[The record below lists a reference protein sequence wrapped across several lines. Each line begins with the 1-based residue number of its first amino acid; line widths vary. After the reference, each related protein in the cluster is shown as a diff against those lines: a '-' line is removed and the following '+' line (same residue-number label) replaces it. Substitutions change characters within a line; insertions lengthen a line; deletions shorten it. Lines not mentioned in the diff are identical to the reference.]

1 MEQSTDI
8 PPIVKLTDLEFRY
21 DQGEFH
27 IKLPHL
33 TIHRGQKVAMIGAS
47 GTGKTTLLHLIA
59 GIRTP
64 LAGKIQVADVSMH
77 QLSDAARRQ
86 FRISHIGFVFQDFEL
101 VEYLNVFDNILHAYR
116 LNPALKLDAAVKA
129 RARDLATQLGIVD
142 KLKRSVKAL
151 SQGERQRVAICR
163 ALLPQPQLIVA
174 DEATGNLDPDNKQR
188 ILDIL
193 FRYVDEQ
200 PSTLLAVTHDYELL
214 ERFDRVVDLKTVMAI
229 APTAQSET
237 TTLVASQLGQKRQE
251 EAV

>member
-1 MEQSTDI
+1 MEKSTDI
-8 PPIVKLTDLEFRY
+8 QPIVELTNLEFQY
-21 DQGEFH
+21 DRGGFH

-33 TIHRGQKVAMIGAS
+33 VIHRGQKVAMIGAS
-47 GTGKTTLLHLIA
+47 GTGKTTLLQLIA

-64 LAGKIQVADVSMH
+64 LAGQIQVVDVSMH

-86 FRISHIGFVFQDFEL
+86 FRIAHIGFVFQDFEL

-116 LNPALKLDAAVKA
+116 LNPALKLDGAVKA
-129 RARDLATQLGIVD
+129 RARDLAAQLGILD
-142 KLKRSVKAL
+142 KLKRSIKAL

-163 ALLPQPQLIVA
+163 ALLPQPQLILA

-214 ERFDRVVDLKTVMAI
+214 ERFDRVIDLKTA
-229 APTAQSET
+229 TSAQSEIPQT
-237 TTLVASQLGQKRQE
+237 VVSPLAQQRRE
-251 EAV
+251 ETV

>member
-1 MEQSTDI
+1 MEKSADI
-8 PPIVKLTDLEFRY
+8 RPIVELINLEFRY
-21 DQGEFH
+21 NRGEFH

-33 TIHRGQKVAMIGAS
+33 VISRGQKVAMIGPS
-47 GTGKTTLLHLIA
+47 GTGKTTLLHLIV

-64 LAGKIQVADVSMH
+64 LAGRIQVTDVSMN
-77 QLSDAARRQ
+77 QLSDSARRQ

-101 VEYLNVFDNILHAYR
+101 IEYLNVFDNILHAYR
-116 LNPALKLDAAVKA
+116 LNLSLKLDAAVKA
-129 RARDLATQLGIVD
+129 RARDLASQLGIVD

-163 ALLPQPQLIVA
+163 ALLPQPQLILA

-193 FRYVDEQ
+193 FRYVDDQ

-214 ERFDRVVDLKTVMAI
+214 ERFDRVIDLKTVMAI
-229 APTAQSET
+229 APTPSET
-237 TTLVASQLGQKRQE
+237 TQSVTSPLTQKRQE
-251 EAV
+251 ETV

>member
-1 MEQSTDI
+1 MEKSTDI
-8 PPIVKLTDLEFRY
+8 QPIVELTNLEFRY
-21 DQGEFH
+21 DRGGFH

-33 TIHRGQKVAMIGAS
+33 VIHRGQKVAMIGAS
-47 GTGKTTLLHLIA
+47 GTGKTTLLQLIA

-64 LAGKIQVADVSMH
+64 LAGQIQVADVSMH

-116 LNPALKLDAAVKA
+116 LNPALKLDGTVKA
-129 RARDLATQLGIVD
+129 RARDLAAQLGILD
-142 KLKRSVKAL
+142 KLKRSIKAL

-163 ALLPQPQLIVA
+163 ALLPQPQLILA

-200 PSTLLAVTHDYELL
+200 PSTLLAVTHDYGLL
-214 ERFDRVVDLKTVMAI
+214 ERFERVIDLKTAI
-229 APTAQSET
+229 AVTSAQSET
-237 TTLVASQLGQKRQE
+237 TQPVVSPLAQKRQE
-251 EAV
+251 ETV